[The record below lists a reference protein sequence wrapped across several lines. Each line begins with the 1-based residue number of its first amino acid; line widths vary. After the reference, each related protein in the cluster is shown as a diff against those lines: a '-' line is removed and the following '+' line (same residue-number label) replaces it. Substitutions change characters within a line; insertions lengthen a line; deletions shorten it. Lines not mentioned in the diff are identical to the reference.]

1 MTDRPL
7 CCKEAIISVPTET
20 KGRISF
26 GYGCVIHPK
35 ARIIIEGDCSVI
47 FGEYNIIEENVTIKA
62 KPKFNSVIGA
72 DEMMEVY
79 IGNYNHFKVG
89 CYLENTLVNDYNIFD
104 YNCHLEDTYVDGKKT
119 AIHRSLVN
127 KRYYTNFNSSFRI
140 LTEANS
146 EENYIISED
155 INIYNN
161 YQLVKR
167 TKKYSL
173 PEERKDSKIPNNIK
187 NKEYYFIGRVNCKE
201 SKLVEIGKTEY
212 EKLSN
217 IDEKGKVLSKK

>member
-104 YNCHLEDTYVDGKKT
+104 YNCHLEDTYVDGKSIITAGTVIEKKATIKEKT
-119 AIHRSLVN
+119 IVLNN
-127 KRYYTNFNSSFRI
+127 KLTKNNINFN
-140 LTEANS
+140 
-146 EENYIISED
+146 EEEFINYIKALQ
-155 INIYNN
+155 N
-161 YQLVKR
+161 
-167 TKKYSL
+167 
-173 PEERKDSKIPNNIK
+173 
-187 NKEYYFIGRVNCKE
+187 
-201 SKLVEIGKTEY
+201 
-212 EKLSN
+212 
-217 IDEKGKVLSKK
+217 VLSVLLPKQNKILNI